1 MTCST
6 PRRNLRPSEIA
17 PFKSLTEL
25 RMGQTEQPGFRYQP
39 RLWATLSHLLLLG
52 LAYALFAGR
61 KPGFFRSE
69 TVISLV
75 PDFYSH
81 ISNFS
86 LSFMLYAGAGF
97 AALLGE
103 VPLRRL
109 AWIGVAFAL
118 ANVVYELFLPLLNT
132 RDPVDA
138 VYGVAGTLL
147 AFVWLMVI

>member
-1 MTCST
+1 MDQANART
-6 PRRNLRPSEIA
+6 A
-17 PFKSLTEL
+17 
-25 RMGQTEQPGFRYQP
+25 FRYQP
-39 RLWATLSHLLLLG
+39 RLWATLLHLLLLG
-52 LAYALFAGR
+52 LVYALFAGR

-69 TVISLV
+69 AVIALV
-75 PDFYSH
+75 PDFYTH
-81 ISNFS
+81 VSNFS

-103 VPLRRL
+103 VPMRRL
-109 AWIGVAFAL
+109 AWIGLAFVL

-147 AFVWLMVI
+147 AFGWLWVIHRFGRRKLPQAD

>member
-1 MTCST
+1 MKTNH
-6 PRRNLRPSEIA
+6 P
-17 PFKSLTEL
+17 
-25 RMGQTEQPGFRYQP
+25 QHPGFRYQP
-39 RLWATLSHLLLLG
+39 SLWATLTHLMLLG

-69 TVISLV
+69 TIISLA

-81 ISNFS
+81 VSNFS

-103 VPLRRL
+103 VPMRRL
-109 AWIGVAFAL
+109 AWIGLAFVL

-132 RDPVDA
+132 RDPIDA
-138 VYGVAGTLL
+138 VYGVVGTLL
-147 AFVWLMVI
+147 GFAWLWVIHRFGRTELPDAD

>member
-1 MTCST
+1 M
-6 PRRNLRPSEIA
+6 
-17 PFKSLTEL
+17 
-25 RMGQTEQPGFRYQP
+25 RYQP
-39 RLWATLSHLLLLG
+39 HLWATLLHLLLSLLLALLLG

-69 TVISLV
+69 AIISLV

-81 ISNFS
+81 VSNFS

-103 VPLRRL
+103 VRMRQL
-109 AWIGVAFAL
+109 AWIGLAFVL

-147 AFVWLMVI
+147 AFAWLRVVHRYGRRELPQAD